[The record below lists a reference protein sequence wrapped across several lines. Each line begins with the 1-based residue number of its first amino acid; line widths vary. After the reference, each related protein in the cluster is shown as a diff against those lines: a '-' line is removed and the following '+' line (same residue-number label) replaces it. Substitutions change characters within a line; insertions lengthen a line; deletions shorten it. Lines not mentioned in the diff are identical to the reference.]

1 MDSDDLPISV
11 VGAWSKEKHQRLCDY
26 IGASRAARAKYL
38 GVGKAGATYVDLFCS
53 YGRCQIRETGEVV
66 DGSAVAAWK
75 TSVQGGAPF
84 SRVLIADLN
93 TECVNVCRARLE
105 RAKAPVGVYE
115 GPAKETVKK
124 VVASLNPYGLH
135 FAFLDPYN
143 LQSLP
148 FSVIESLSR
157 LKRMDMLIHVSVQ
170 DLQRNLRR
178 YIASPDSPVDTFAPG
193 WRDVTDPRLPDRTV
207 RAQIFQYWLECIN
220 KLGTHPAEGVELV
233 TGSKNQNLYWLV
245 LVARHDLAHGL
256 WDKIR
261 DPSGQ
266 GKLF

>member
-1 MDSDDLPISV
+1 
-11 VGAWSKEKHQRLCDY
+11 
-26 IGASRAARAKYL
+26 
-38 GVGKAGATYVDLFCS
+38 
-53 YGRCQIRETGEVV
+53 
-66 DGSAVAAWK
+66 
-75 TSVQGGAPF
+75 
-84 SRVLIADLN
+84 
-93 TECVNVCRARLE
+93 
-105 RAKAPVGVYE
+105 
-115 GPAKETVKK
+115 
-124 VVASLNPYGLH
+124 
-135 FAFLDPYN
+135 
-143 LQSLP
+143 
-148 FSVIESLSR
+148 
-157 LKRMDMLIHVSVQ
+157 MDMLIHVSVQ